1 MQSPIYIKA
10 RAMIFGTF
18 KVKKNEND
26 RRLNS
31 PHDRRLGSLVRGFRI
46 RGAECAGDTTAAAV
60 DELAGVVSEF
70 GVSLGRQLQRRFLGA
85 GEWASA
91 AAFSY
96 EAWFNTSS
104 NPSLL
109 EITADGTHWSV
120 VGSLN
125 TSTFVWTPY
134 VNGSPITSIAT
145 LNVGTGLGSGSGN
158 LNLQPAALSTI
169 GGVEAI
175 NAVSHEWISYIDTS
189 GVPHLSQPACG
200 DLSNAGSGCSA
211 MIANYL
217 PLAGGT
223 MSGGIAMGSN
233 SITGLSGLTLNNN
246 DYIQWKDT
254 GGTAR
259 NVLALDYNNNVA
271 LYAPSGGGIGFEV
284 NAGTVALNLD

>member
-1 MQSPIYIKA
+1 MRTIGALTALTIAASVLWSAASAFAAQNALVTPPPPLSMSSLASY
-10 RAMIFGTF
+10 
-18 KVKKNEND
+18 
-26 RRLNS
+26 LNS
-31 PHDRRLGSLVRGFRI
+31 GFLSVGSFN
-46 RGAECAGDTTAAAV
+46 AGSSAPAN
-60 DELAGVVSEF
+60 GP
-70 GVSLGRQLQRRFLGA
+70 
-85 GEWASA
+85 SA

-175 NAVSHEWISYIDTS
+175 NAVSHEWISYIDTFRACRICC
-189 GVPHLSQPACG
+189 SQHAVS
-200 DLSNAGSGCSA
+200 LFNAGSGCSA
-211 MIANYL
+211 TIANYL

-259 NVLALDYNNNVA
+259 NVLALDNTNNVA

-284 NAGTVALNLD
+284 NAGTVADEFHLTEGDAR